1 MPSEPGPAGAQQ
13 ANDGGGTQ
21 PGTGRGSGLGKAIL
35 VGDMFVY
42 LGVPAIVSA
51 IPQRTIATVRVG
63 TGGGLRVRDERLE
76 VPGYKA
82 EKAAQQADSIAEI
95 LRAVEIGDDR
105 ARTLEIT
112 FAGDLVAGSGVGA
125 SAASCVAL
133 VRALNDAF
141 VLGMGDEEVNHV
153 AWRGEI
159 AYHTRPSGIDNT
171 TSCYG
176 GIMVFRQDPASQ
188 QNHVERLRLER
199 PIEAVLVNSGVTVDT
214 STKRPFLERLEQQDP
229 DVFAARLEATRQQ
242 AAAMRDAL
250 CEGRLDAVGDLMNEN
265 HRLLEAM
272 GLSHPVI
279 VELAGIA
286 ASEGA
291 LGAKVTGGGRGGYML
306 ALTPGAELQ
315 EHVAS
320 RFEREGF
327 TTLRTALGAA

>member
-1 MPSEPGPAGAQQ
+1 MPNEHGPAGAPR
-13 ANDGGGTQ
+13 AHDGGGT
-21 PGTGRGSGLGKAIL
+21 PPRTGRGSGLGKTIL
-35 VGDMFVY
+35 IGDMFVY

-63 TGGGLRVRDERLE
+63 AGGGLRVRDERLE

-82 EKAAQQADSIAEI
+82 EKAEQQAGSIAEI
-95 LRAVEIGDDR
+95 LRALEIDADR
-105 ARTLEIT
+105 AQTLEIT
-112 FAGDLVAGSGVGA
+112 FSGGLIAGSGVGA

-133 VRALNDAF
+133 VRALNDTF
-141 VLGMGDEEVNHV
+141 GLGMSDAEVNHA

-159 AYHTRPSGIDNT
+159 SYHKWPSGIDNT

-176 GIMVFRQDPASQ
+176 GIMLFRQDPESQ
-188 QNHVERLRLER
+188 ANHVERLRLER

-214 STKRPFLERLEQQDP
+214 STKRPFLERLERQDP
-229 DVFAARLEATRQQ
+229 AAFAARLEATRQQ
-242 AAAMRDAL
+242 VAAMRDAL
-250 CEGRLDAVGDLMNEN
+250 CQDRLDEVGDLMNEN

-286 ASEGA
+286 AAEGA

-315 EHVAS
+315 ERVAS

-327 TTLRTALGAA
+327 TTLRTTIGAA